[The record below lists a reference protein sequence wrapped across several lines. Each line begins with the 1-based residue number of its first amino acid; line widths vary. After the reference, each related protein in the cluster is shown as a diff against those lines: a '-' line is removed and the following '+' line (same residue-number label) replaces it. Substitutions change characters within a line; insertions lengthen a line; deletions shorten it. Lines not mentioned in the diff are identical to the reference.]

1 MAKSN
6 KVLTVEITN
15 ESITV
20 IEVSPSIKKQTNV
33 HNALIFETPEDAYE
47 DGNLRDVERI
57 ASAIREQLDANG
69 ITNKNAIFVLSS
81 SKVVNREVLIP
92 EVKENKVK
100 GIVDANASEYFPV
113 NIEDY
118 VVSHSI
124 LEHVVD
130 EDKTKQLKLMVVA
143 APIAMVKSYYELGS
157 MLGLTVQSID
167 YVGNAM
173 FQLIK
178 TQTSATMTT
187 MVIQLG
193 SESTI
198 LNIVKGDT
206 LLLQRTVPYGTNAVV
221 TEIMDEKGVDATTAM
236 TMLQNERMITVDF
249 DDNAATGAFRYLI
262 NNIGRVIDYYS
273 TKNPDKPIDD
283 VFLTGDGALIR
294 GIDGLFKIQLNIQTR
309 IMDSLYNIKFD
320 PKIDLKIYNPV
331 YLISPIGAAFAPMG
345 FTPTEAK
352 VKTGGN
358 ADYVKIGT
366 GVLVVGLLAAVGMA
380 GVTIVMKNNAEAKR
394 QSLNDQIAAI
404 ADIDQIVS
412 EYDAAKAKRDDIN
425 TMYDQTR
432 TLNENVS
439 MFFAELEK
447 NQPKDVVINTYSSS
461 DAGVTMSG
469 ITKDYDAIAKFIIQ
483 LKQIA
488 CIQDAFVTDLSQTDG
503 GTERFS
509 GQTAAATTESSTEN
523 GGSSQNTG
531 TTGNS
536 QTSQNVT
543 YTFNIT
549 ANFVSMVEETTEEET
564 GDGVLQE
571 TSAE

>member
-15 ESITV
+15 ESITI

-47 DGNLRDVERI
+47 DGALRDVEKL

-69 ITNKNAIFVLSS
+69 ITNKNVIFILSS

-124 LEHVVD
+124 LEHVVN

-143 APIAMVKSYYELGS
+143 APLTMVKSYYELGS
-157 MLGLTVQSID
+157 MLGLNVQSID
-167 YVGNAM
+167 YVGNSM
-173 FQLIK
+173 LQLIK

-221 TEIMDEKGVDATTAM
+221 TEVMDEKDVDATTAM
-236 TMLQNERMITVDF
+236 TLLQNERLITVDF

-262 NNIGRVIDYYS
+262 NNIGRVIDYYV

-309 IMDSLYNIKFD
+309 IMDSLYNVKFD

-331 YLISPIGAAFAPMG
+331 YLIAPIGAAFAPMG
-345 FTPTEAK
+345 FRPTE
-352 VKTGGN
+352 VKTKGSASD
-358 ADYVKIGT
+358 ADLVKYGVA
-366 GVLVVGLLAAVGMA
+366 VLVVGVIVAAA
-380 GVTIVMKNNAEAKR
+380 SIGVTTVMKNNEQAK
-394 QSLNDQIAAI
+394 QASLNAQIAAI
-404 ADIDQIVS
+404 ADIDQIIS
-412 EYDAAKAKRDDIN
+412 DYDAVVAKYKDIK

-432 TLNENVS
+432 TLNENFN
-439 MFFAELEK
+439 MLFDDLEK
-447 NQPKDVVINTYSSS
+447 NQPKDVSIQSFNSS
-461 DAGVTMSG
+461 DGGVNIGATAKSL
-469 ITKDYDAIAKFIIQ
+469 DAIAKFIIQ
-483 LKQIA
+483 LKKIE
-488 CIQDAFVTDLSQTDG
+488 CIDNAFVPSY
-503 GTERFS
+503 TEEVDD
-509 GQTAAATTESSTEN
+509 A
-523 GGSSQNTG
+523 
-531 TTGNS
+531 GNK
-536 QTSQNVT
+536 T
-543 YTFNIT
+543 YTFTVT
-549 ANFVSMVEETTEEET
+549 ANFVSMVQDEDAELEEQNT
-564 GDGVLQE
+564 GDATLD
-571 TSAE
+571 TPAAE

>member
-15 ESITV
+15 ESITI

-47 DGNLRDVERI
+47 DGALRDVEKL

-69 ITNKNAIFVLSS
+69 ITNKNVIFILSS

-124 LEHVVD
+124 LEHVVN

-143 APIAMVKSYYELGS
+143 APLTMVKSYYELGS
-157 MLGLTVQSID
+157 MLGLNVQSID
-167 YVGNAM
+167 YVGNSM
-173 FQLIK
+173 LQLIK

-221 TEIMDEKGVDATTAM
+221 TEVMDEKDVDATTAM
-236 TMLQNERMITVDF
+236 TLLQNERLITVDF

-262 NNIGRVIDYYS
+262 NNIGRVIDYYV

-309 IMDSLYNIKFD
+309 IMDSLYNVKFD

-331 YLISPIGAAFAPMG
+331 YLIAPIGAAFAPMG
-345 FTPTEAK
+345 FRPTE
-352 VKTGGN
+352 VKTKGSASD
-358 ADYVKIGT
+358 ADLMKYGVA
-366 GVLVVGLLAAVGMA
+366 VLVVGVIVAAA
-380 GVTIVMKNNAEAKR
+380 SIGVTTVMKNNEQAK
-394 QSLNDQIAAI
+394 QASLNAQIAAI
-404 ADIDQIVS
+404 ADIDQIIS
-412 EYDAAKAKRDDIN
+412 EYDAVVAKYKDIK

-432 TLNENVS
+432 TLNENFN
-439 MFFAELEK
+439 MLFDDLEK
-447 NQPKDVVINTYSSS
+447 NQPKDVSIQSFNSS
-461 DAGVTMSG
+461 DGGVNIGATAKSL
-469 ITKDYDAIAKFIIQ
+469 DAIAKFIIQ
-483 LKQIA
+483 LKKIE
-488 CIQDAFVTDLSQTDG
+488 CIDNAFVPSY
-503 GTERFS
+503 TEEVDD
-509 GQTAAATTESSTEN
+509 A
-523 GGSSQNTG
+523 
-531 TTGNS
+531 GNK
-536 QTSQNVT
+536 T
-543 YTFNIT
+543 YTFTVT
-549 ANFVSMVEETTEEET
+549 ANFVSMVQDEDPELEEQNT
-564 GDGVLQE
+564 GDATLD
-571 TSAE
+571 TPAAE

>member
-15 ESITV
+15 ESITI

-47 DGNLRDVERI
+47 DGALRDVEKL

-69 ITNKNAIFVLSS
+69 ITNKNVIFILSS

-124 LEHVVD
+124 LEHVVN
-130 EDKTKQLKLMVVA
+130 EDKSKQLKLMVVA
-143 APIAMVKSYYELGS
+143 APLTMVKSYYELGS
-157 MLGLTVQSID
+157 MLGLNVQSID
-167 YVGNAM
+167 YVGNSM
-173 FQLIK
+173 LQLIK

-221 TEIMDEKGVDATTAM
+221 TEVMDEKDVDATTAM
-236 TMLQNERMITVDF
+236 TLLQNERLITVDF

-262 NNIGRVIDYYS
+262 NNIGRVIDYYV

-309 IMDSLYNIKFD
+309 IMDSLYNVKFD
-320 PKIDLKIYNPV
+320 PKIDLKIYNPCLL
-331 YLISPIGAAFAPMG
+331 YTSPSP
-345 FTPTEAK
+345 
-352 VKTGGN
+352 
-358 ADYVKIGT
+358 
-366 GVLVVGLLAAVGMA
+366 
-380 GVTIVMKNNAEAKR
+380 
-394 QSLNDQIAAI
+394 
-404 ADIDQIVS
+404 
-412 EYDAAKAKRDDIN
+412 RD
-425 TMYDQTR
+425 R
-432 TLNENVS
+432 
-439 MFFAELEK
+439 
-447 NQPKDVVINTYSSS
+447 
-461 DAGVTMSG
+461 G
-469 ITKDYDAIAKFIIQ
+469 
-483 LKQIA
+483 
-488 CIQDAFVTDLSQTDG
+488 
-503 GTERFS
+503 
-509 GQTAAATTESSTEN
+509 
-523 GGSSQNTG
+523 
-531 TTGNS
+531 
-536 QTSQNVT
+536 
-543 YTFNIT
+543 
-549 ANFVSMVEETTEEET
+549 
-564 GDGVLQE
+564 
-571 TSAE
+571 

>member
-1 MAKSN
+1 M
-6 KVLTVEITN
+6 
-15 ESITV
+15 
-20 IEVSPSIKKQTNV
+20 
-33 HNALIFETPEDAYE
+33 
-47 DGNLRDVERI
+47 ERI
-57 ASAIREQLDANG
+57 ASAIREQLESNG
-69 ITNKNAIFVLSS
+69 ITNKNVIFVISS

-345 FTPTEAK
+345 FTPTE
-352 VKTGGN
+352 VKTKPGSN
-358 ADYVKIGT
+358 ADYVKIGV
-366 GVLVVGLLAAVGMA
+366 GVLVAGVVIAVGMA
-380 GVTIVMKNNAEAKR
+380 GATTIIKNNANAKR

-404 ADIDQIVS
+404 ADIDTIVS
-412 EYDAAKAKRDDIN
+412 EYDAAKAKKDDIN
-425 TMYDQTR
+425 NMFDQTR

-439 MFFAELEK
+439 MFFEALEE
-447 NQPKDVVINTYSSS
+447 NQPKEIVINTYSSS
-461 DAGVTMSG
+461 DQGVELNG
-469 ITKDYDAIAKFIIQ
+469 ITHDYDAIAKFIKQ
-483 LKQIA
+483 LKQIE
-488 CIQDAFVTDLSQTDG
+488 CIEDAFVVDLSESDDG
-503 GTERFS
+503 YVRLT
-509 GQTAAATTESSTEN
+509 GQADVDAPEGETAQEYK
-523 GGSSQNTG
+523 
-531 TTGNS
+531 
-536 QTSQNVT
+536 T
-543 YTFNIT
+543 YEFNIT
-549 ANFVSMVEETTEEET
+549 ARFVSMVEEPTEEEAA
-564 GDGVLQE
+564 DGVLQE

>member
-15 ESITV
+15 ESITI

-47 DGNLRDVERI
+47 DGALRDVEKL

-69 ITNKNAIFVLSS
+69 ITNKNVIFILSS

-124 LEHVVD
+124 LEHVVN

-143 APIAMVKSYYELGS
+143 APLTMVKSYYELGS
-157 MLGLTVQSID
+157 MLGLNVQSID
-167 YVGNAM
+167 YVGNSM
-173 FQLIK
+173 LQLIK

-221 TEIMDEKGVDATTAM
+221 TEVMDEKDVDATTAM
-236 TMLQNERMITVDF
+236 TLLQNERLITVDF

-262 NNIGRVIDYYS
+262 NNIGRVIDYYV

-309 IMDSLYNIKFD
+309 IMDSLYNVKFD

-331 YLISPIGAAFAPMG
+331 YLIAPIGAAFAPMG
-345 FTPTEAK
+345 FRPTEVKAK
-352 VKTGGN
+352 GSASD
-358 ADYVKIGT
+358 ADLLKYGVA
-366 GVLVVGLLAAVGMA
+366 VLVVSVIVAAA
-380 GVTIVMKNNAEAKR
+380 SIGVTTVMKNNEQAK
-394 QSLNDQIAAI
+394 QASLNAQIAAI
-404 ADIDQIVS
+404 ADIDQIIS
-412 EYDAAKAKRDDIN
+412 DYDAVVAKYKDIK

-432 TLNENVS
+432 TLNENFN
-439 MFFAELEK
+439 MLFDDLEK
-447 NQPKDVVINTYSSS
+447 NQPKDVSIQSFNSS
-461 DAGVTMSG
+461 DGGVNIGATAKSL
-469 ITKDYDAIAKFIIQ
+469 DAIAKFIIQ
-483 LKQIA
+483 LKKIE
-488 CIQDAFVTDLSQTDG
+488 CIDNAFVPSY
-503 GTERFS
+503 TEEVDD
-509 GQTAAATTESSTEN
+509 A
-523 GGSSQNTG
+523 
-531 TTGNS
+531 GNK
-536 QTSQNVT
+536 T
-543 YTFNIT
+543 YTFTVT
-549 ANFVSMVEETTEEET
+549 ANFVSMVQDEDTELEEQNT
-564 GDGVLQE
+564 GDATLD
-571 TSAE
+571 TPAAE

>member
-15 ESITV
+15 ESITI

-47 DGNLRDVERI
+47 DGALRDVEKL

-69 ITNKNAIFVLSS
+69 ITNKNVIFILSS

-124 LEHVVD
+124 LEHVVN
-130 EDKTKQLKLMVVA
+130 EDKSKQLKLMVVA
-143 APIAMVKSYYELGS
+143 APLTMVKSYYELGS
-157 MLGLTVQSID
+157 MLGLNVQSID
-167 YVGNAM
+167 YVGNSM
-173 FQLIK
+173 LQLIK

-221 TEIMDEKGVDATTAM
+221 TEVMDEKDVDATTAM
-236 TMLQNERMITVDF
+236 TLLQNERLITVDF

-262 NNIGRVIDYYS
+262 NNIGRVIDYYV

-309 IMDSLYNIKFD
+309 IMDSLYNVKFD
-320 PKIDLKIYNPV
+320 PQIDLKIYNPV
-331 YLISPIGAAFAPMG
+331 YLIAPIGAAFAPMG
-345 FTPTEAK
+345 FRPTE
-352 VKTGGN
+352 VKTKGSASD
-358 ADYVKIGT
+358 ADLMKYGVA
-366 GVLVVGLLAAVGMA
+366 VLVVGVIVAAA
-380 GVTIVMKNNAEAKR
+380 SIGVTTVMKNNEQAK
-394 QSLNDQIAAI
+394 QASLNAQIAAI
-404 ADIDQIVS
+404 ADIDQIIS
-412 EYDAAKAKRDDIN
+412 DYDAVVAKYKDIK

-432 TLNENVS
+432 TLNENFN
-439 MFFAELEK
+439 MLFDDLEK
-447 NQPKDVVINTYSSS
+447 NQPKDVSIQSFNSS
-461 DAGVTMSG
+461 DGGVNIGATAKSL
-469 ITKDYDAIAKFIIQ
+469 DAIAKFIIQ
-483 LKQIA
+483 LKKIE
-488 CIQDAFVTDLSQTDG
+488 CIDNAFVPSY
-503 GTERFS
+503 TEEVDD
-509 GQTAAATTESSTEN
+509 A
-523 GGSSQNTG
+523 
-531 TTGNS
+531 GNK
-536 QTSQNVT
+536 T
-543 YTFNIT
+543 YTFTVT
-549 ANFVSMVEETTEEET
+549 ANFVSMVQDEDAELEEQNT
-564 GDGVLQE
+564 GDATLD
-571 TSAE
+571 TPAAE

>member
-15 ESITV
+15 ESITI

-47 DGNLRDVERI
+47 DGALRDVEKL

-69 ITNKNAIFVLSS
+69 ITNKNVIFILSS

-124 LEHVVD
+124 LEHVVN

-143 APIAMVKSYYELGS
+143 APLTMVKSYYELGS
-157 MLGLTVQSID
+157 MLGLNVQSID
-167 YVGNAM
+167 YVGNSM
-173 FQLIK
+173 LQLIK

-221 TEIMDEKGVDATTAM
+221 TEVMDEKDVDATTAM
-236 TMLQNERMITVDF
+236 TLLQNERLITVDF

-262 NNIGRVIDYYS
+262 NNIGRVIDYYV

-309 IMDSLYNIKFD
+309 IMDSLYNVKFD

-331 YLISPIGAAFAPMG
+331 YLIAPIGAAFAPMG
-345 FTPTEAK
+345 FRPTE
-352 VKTGGN
+352 VKTKGSASDSDMMKYGV
-358 ADYVKIGT
+358 A
-366 GVLVVGLLAAVGMA
+366 VLVVGVIVAAA
-380 GVTIVMKNNAEAKR
+380 SIGVTTVMKNNEQAK
-394 QSLNDQIAAI
+394 QASLNAQIAAI
-404 ADIDQIVS
+404 ADIDQIIS
-412 EYDAAKAKRDDIN
+412 DYDAVVAKYKDIK

-432 TLNENVS
+432 TLNENFN
-439 MFFAELEK
+439 MLFDDLEK
-447 NQPKDVVINTYSSS
+447 NQPKDVSIQSFNSS
-461 DAGVTMSG
+461 DGGVNIGATAKSL
-469 ITKDYDAIAKFIIQ
+469 DAVAKFIIQ
-483 LKQIA
+483 LKKIE
-488 CIQDAFVTDLSQTDG
+488 CIDNAFVPG
-503 GTERFS
+503 YTE
-509 GQTAAATTESSTEN
+509 EVDDN
-523 GGSSQNTG
+523 GNK
-531 TTGNS
+531 
-536 QTSQNVT
+536 T
-543 YTFNIT
+543 YTFSVT
-549 ANFVSMVEETTEEET
+549 ASFVSMVQDEDAELEEQNT
-564 GDGVLQE
+564 GDATLD
-571 TSAE
+571 TPAAE

>member
-15 ESITV
+15 ESITI

-47 DGNLRDVERI
+47 DGALRDVEKL

-69 ITNKNAIFVLSS
+69 ITNKNVIFILSS

-124 LEHVVD
+124 LEHVVN
-130 EDKTKQLKLMVVA
+130 EDKSKQLKLMVVA
-143 APIAMVKSYYELGS
+143 APLTMVKSYYELGS
-157 MLGLTVQSID
+157 MLGLNVQSID
-167 YVGNAM
+167 YVGNSM
-173 FQLIK
+173 LQLIK

-221 TEIMDEKGVDATTAM
+221 TEVMDEKDVDATTAM
-236 TMLQNERMITVDF
+236 TLLQNERLITVDF

-262 NNIGRVIDYYS
+262 NNIGRVIDYYV

-309 IMDSLYNIKFD
+309 IMDSLYNVKFD

-331 YLISPIGAAFAPMG
+331 YLIAPIGAAFAPMG
-345 FTPTEAK
+345 FRPTE
-352 VKTGGN
+352 VKTKGSASD
-358 ADYVKIGT
+358 ADMMKYGVA
-366 GVLVVGLLAAVGMA
+366 VLVVGVIVAAA
-380 GVTIVMKNNAEAKR
+380 SIGVTTVMKNNEQAK
-394 QSLNDQIAAI
+394 QASLNAQIAAI
-404 ADIDQIVS
+404 ADIDQIIS
-412 EYDAAKAKRDDIN
+412 DYDAVVAKYKDIK

-432 TLNENVS
+432 TLNENFN
-439 MFFAELEK
+439 MLFDDLEK
-447 NQPKDVVINTYSSS
+447 NQPKDVSIQSFNSS
-461 DAGVTMSG
+461 DGGVNIGATAKSL
-469 ITKDYDAIAKFIIQ
+469 DAIAKFIIQ
-483 LKQIA
+483 LKKIE
-488 CIQDAFVTDLSQTDG
+488 CIDNAFVPG
-503 GTERFS
+503 YTE
-509 GQTAAATTESSTEN
+509 EVDDN
-523 GGSSQNTG
+523 GNK
-531 TTGNS
+531 
-536 QTSQNVT
+536 T
-543 YTFNIT
+543 YTFSVT
-549 ANFVSMVEETTEEET
+549 ASFVSMVQDEDAELEEQNT
-564 GDGVLQE
+564 GDATLD
-571 TSAE
+571 TPAAE

>member
-15 ESITV
+15 ESITI
-20 IEVSPSIKKQTNV
+20 IEVTPSIKKQTNI

-47 DGNLRDVERI
+47 DGTLRDVERI

-124 LEHVVD
+124 LEHVVN
-130 EDKTKQLKLMVVA
+130 EDKTKQIKLMVVA
-143 APIAMVKSYYELGS
+143 APINMVKSYYELGS
-157 MLGLTVQSID
+157 MLGLNVQSID

-236 TMLQNERMITVDF
+236 TLLQNERLITVDF

-331 YLISPIGAAFAPMG
+331 YLISSIGAAFAPMG
-345 FTPTEAK
+345 FLPVEAK
-352 VKTGGN
+352 AKKAGSG
-358 ADYVKIGT
+358 DYLKYGIIT
-366 GVLVVGLLAAVGMA
+366 CAVGIIV
-380 GVTIVMKNNAEAKR
+380 GVGAVAVTTVLKNNASAER
-394 QSLNDQIAAI
+394 DNLNAQIAAI
-404 ADIDQIVS
+404 ADIDQIIS
-412 EYDAAKAKRDDIN
+412 EYNTVKAKYDDIEL
-425 TMYDQTR
+425 MYEQTKN
-432 TLNENVS
+432 LNENVITLIE
-439 MFFAELEK
+439 ELEDK
-447 NQPKDVVINTYSSS
+447 LPKEIVINSFSSNES
-461 DAGVTMSG
+461 GVSMSG
-469 ITKDYDAIAKFIIQ
+469 ISSSYDAIAKFITQ
-483 LKQIA
+483 LKTIA
-488 CIQDAFVTDLSQTDG
+488 CIDEAYVPSISESVD
-503 GTERFS
+503 EES
-509 GQTAAATTESSTEN
+509 GEA
-523 GGSSQNTG
+523 
-531 TTGNS
+531 
-536 QTSQNVT
+536 T
-543 YTFNIT
+543 YTFS
-549 ANFVSMVEETTEEET
+549 VSVIYVSTEPATEEGEAADATLGETT
-564 GDGVLQE
+564 
-571 TSAE
+571 AE

>member
-15 ESITV
+15 ESITI

-47 DGNLRDVERI
+47 DGALRDVEKL

-69 ITNKNAIFVLSS
+69 ITNKNVIFILSS

-124 LEHVVD
+124 LEHVVN

-143 APIAMVKSYYELGS
+143 APLTMVKSYYELGS
-157 MLGLTVQSID
+157 MLGLNVQSID
-167 YVGNAM
+167 YVGNSM
-173 FQLIK
+173 LQLIK

-221 TEIMDEKGVDATTAM
+221 TEVMDEKDVDATTAM
-236 TMLQNERMITVDF
+236 TLLQNERLITVDF

-262 NNIGRVIDYYS
+262 NNIGRVIDYYV

-309 IMDSLYNIKFD
+309 IMDSLYNVKFD

-331 YLISPIGAAFAPMG
+331 YLIAPIGAAFAPMG
-345 FTPTEAK
+345 FRPTE
-352 VKTGGN
+352 VKTKGSASD
-358 ADYVKIGT
+358 ADLVKYGVA
-366 GVLVVGLLAAVGMA
+366 VLVVGVIVAAASV
-380 GVTIVMKNNAEAKR
+380 GVTTVMKNNEQAK
-394 QSLNDQIAAI
+394 QASLNAQIAAI
-404 ADIDQIVS
+404 ADIDQIIS
-412 EYDAAKAKRDDIN
+412 DYDAVVAKYKDIK

-432 TLNENVS
+432 TLNENFN
-439 MFFAELEK
+439 MLFDDLEK
-447 NQPKDVVINTYSSS
+447 NQPKDVSIQSFNSS
-461 DAGVTMSG
+461 DGGVNIGATAKSL
-469 ITKDYDAIAKFIIQ
+469 DAIAKFIIQ
-483 LKQIA
+483 LKKIE
-488 CIQDAFVTDLSQTDG
+488 CIDNAFVPSY
-503 GTERFS
+503 TEDVDD
-509 GQTAAATTESSTEN
+509 A
-523 GGSSQNTG
+523 
-531 TTGNS
+531 GNK
-536 QTSQNVT
+536 N
-543 YTFNIT
+543 YTFTVT
-549 ANFVSMVEETTEEET
+549 ANFVSMVQDEDAELEEQNT
-564 GDGVLQE
+564 GDATLD
-571 TSAE
+571 TPAAE